1 MYAITH
7 ATKARASFGGYVR
20 LILRIQRAIVSCVT
34 VAVVLVLFAGF
45 TAAQT
50 NEGQLAGNVVDS
62 TGALVADAKLSAKN
76 EATGS
81 TYNAVS
87 TSVGSYRFPS
97 IQLGRYTVTVAATGF
112 KQSISTHV
120 EVRVGSVTG
129 FDVHLSTGGTTE
141 TVVVDADAPAV
152 ETQSSDV
159 GGVITARQ
167 IVELPLALGG
177 VGAMRAPEAFIFLV
191 PGTAGPGTGN
201 SNNGIFVSK
210 IGGGQNFG
218 NEVLIDGVSQT
229 RSENGSSFDEESPSV
244 EAISEFKVTTSTPS
258 AEFGRTTGGIE
269 NFVTKGGGNQY
280 HGTVFELFQ
289 NEALNANN
297 YFSKGI
303 GAISCPTGDPVCLQ
317 PFRRGA
323 DKKNDFGGSVGGP
336 LSIPHLYN
344 GKDKT
349 FFFFSWEQFKQK
361 LSSSVT
367 STVPTT
373 AEIGGDFSARL
384 IGGATGQINPC
395 DGTPILFGQI
405 FDPSTTQT
413 ITQGSNVIRCR
424 TAFPG
429 NKIPTARLSPVALK
443 ILKFYPSPANN
454 SLGGNYTNNAVYPIN
469 NTTYTVRIDQNI
481 SDSSKIWATYNTRE
495 NFLITGGPQTFPGVV
510 DPNQWPQDFVT
521 HFVRAG
527 WDYILTPNLLNHA
540 VLGFNRSYS
549 SNFGGGSASGI
560 NYAAQL
566 GIGNIAG
573 FGFPYID
580 PNQDIPA
587 GNPGKIPHL
596 SKNQSDLNV
605 DNGGRFLDSVSWQH
619 GRSSFKIGF
628 DYRYQQYSAI
638 AHDGENGTFNFS
650 GNQTKSSDNPGL
662 LNGTGNG
669 LASLLLG
676 DADFG
681 GSSKRLHQPRWIS
694 NYWAGFIQDDFK
706 ASKTLTLNIG
716 VRYDID
722 QPRREALNNTSNFSL
737 TAIDPHNGRPGAFVF
752 GTNCNCNNRWAAT
765 WFKDFA
771 PRIGFAFAPERG
783 NGKMVVRGGFSTL
796 YGPLQYS
803 DFGGSTIQGYSASNG
818 FGSDGFNP
826 AFTID
831 SGLPAPLSSTPN
843 LDPGLYDN
851 GNADSPRFVD
861 GSYVAAKYGRPP
873 MVNQWN
879 LQVQQEFAKDLIF
892 TIGYI
897 GQAASH
903 LRSGVENIN
912 NIPIS
917 QFSRGDQL
925 TQHDLASAGVPPP
938 YAGFNGQV
946 QQALRPFPQYGF
958 IATDCCLQNVGHASY
973 NALIASV
980 ERRFRN
986 GLNLQGS
993 YTWSKDITNA
1003 DSSLPGINGGVN
1015 QEQNPFDSK
1024 SQKALSIQDI
1034 PHTFVVS
1041 YIYELPFGKGRM
1053 FLNGGGILNYLV
1065 GGFSIG
1071 GVQRYQ
1077 SGEPI
1082 SFGCA
1087 DGIPGFDN
1095 CISFSRVPGSHI
1107 SSGLKHPDV
1116 FALRKLGFNRAGPDP
1131 KVDSIFNGLAR
1142 PDAPGYAAL
1151 QPAPAFFSQNAPFYR
1166 KGGAFQF
1173 GNVPRVTSEA
1183 RNFKYYNED
1192 FSLIKN
1198 TPITERINFQ
1208 LKGEFLNAFNRHV
1221 FSTPDTNPYDNGFG
1235 VPTGLIDTP
1244 RFIQI
1249 TGRITF

>member
-1 MYAITH
+1 V
-7 ATKARASFGGYVR
+7 KSFLLGR
-20 LILRIQRAIVSCVT
+20 LFLLALLPLALVSI
-34 VAVVLVLFAGF
+34 AP
-45 TAAQT
+45 AQT
-50 NEGQLAGNVVDS
+50 NEGQMAGDVLDTTEAAVA
-62 TGALVADAKLSAKN
+62 GAKISAKN

-81 TYNAVS
+81 VYNAVS
-87 TSVGSYRFPS
+87 TSAGSYRFPS
-97 IQLGRYTVTVAATGF
+97 IELGRYTVTVTSPSF
-112 KQSISTHV
+112 KQSVSTHV
-120 EVRVGSVTG
+120 EVRVGTVTA
-129 FDVHLSTGGTTE
+129 FNVHLAVGRATE
-141 TVVVDADAPAV
+141 TVVVDADAPGV

-167 IVELPLALGG
+167 ILELPLALGG
-177 VGAMRAPEAFIFLV
+177 VGDLRSPEAFIFLV

-201 SNNGIFVSK
+201 SSNGIFISK

-229 RSENGSSFDEESPSV
+229 RSENGSSFDEEAPSV
-244 EAISEFKVTTSTPS
+244 EAVSEFKVTTSTPS

-280 HGTVFELFQ
+280 HGTIFELFQ
-289 NEALNANN
+289 NDALNANN
-297 YFSKGI
+297 YFNKGI

-317 PFRRGA
+317 RYRRA
-323 DKKNDFGGSVGGP
+323 IDKKNDFGGSVGGP

-344 GKDKT
+344 GKDRT
-349 FFFFSWEQFKQK
+349 FFFFSWEQFRQK
-361 LSSSVT
+361 IGGSVT
-367 STVPTT
+367 TTVPTT
-373 AEIGGDFSARL
+373 AELGGDFSARL

-405 FDPSTTQT
+405 FDPATSKSISQSGGN
-413 ITQGSNVIRCR
+413 IVRCR

-429 NKIPTARLSPVALK
+429 NKIPTTRLSPVAQK
-443 ILKFYPSPANN
+443 ILKFYPAPQN
-454 SLGGNYTNNAVYPIN
+454 SSLQGNYTNNTPYPITD
-469 NTTYTVRIDQNI
+469 TTYSVRIDQNMR
-481 SDSSKIWATYNTRE
+481 DNNKIWATYNTRE
-495 NFLITGGPQTFPGVV
+495 NTSLKATRTFPDPV
-510 DPNQWPQDFVT
+510 DPNQWHQDFVT

-527 WDYILTPNLLNHA
+527 WDYVLTPNLLNHA

-549 SNFGGGSASGI
+549 ANFGGGADG
-560 NYAAQL
+560 NTDYAGQL
-566 GIGNIAG
+566 GIANITSKA
-573 FGFPYID
+573 FPVIR
-580 PNQDIPA
+580 PNAEGIPQ
-587 GNPGKIPHL
+587 L
-596 SKNQSDLNV
+596 SKNQADLNV
-605 DNGGRFLDSVSWQH
+605 DNGYRFSDSVSWQH
-619 GRSSFKIGF
+619 DRNSFKIGF
-628 DYRYQQYSAI
+628 DYRHQQYSNI
-638 AHDGENGTFNFS
+638 SRGGENGNFDFS
-650 GNQTKSSDNPGL
+650 GNQTKASDIPAIQ
-662 LNGTGNG
+662 NGTGNG

-676 DADFG
+676 DVNSA
-681 GSSKRLHQPRWIS
+681 GSSKRLHQPRWLS
-694 NYWAGFIQDDFK
+694 NYWAGFVQDDFR
-706 ASKTLTLNIG
+706 ASKSLTLNIG

-737 TAIDPHNGRPGAFVF
+737 TGIDPHNGRPGAFVF
-752 GTNCNCNNRWAAT
+752 GTNCNCNTRWADT

-771 PRIGFAFAPERG
+771 PRIGFAYAPAIG
-783 NGKMVVRGGFSTL
+783 NGKTVLRGGFSTL

-803 DFGGSTIQGYSASNG
+803 DFGGSTIQGYAASNN

-831 SGLPAPLSSTPN
+831 SGLPAALSNTPN

-851 GNADSPRFVD
+851 GNADAPRFVD

-879 LQVQQEFAKDLIF
+879 LQVQQEFAKDLIL
-892 TIGYI
+892 TVGYI

-903 LRSGVENIN
+903 LRSGLENIN

-925 TQHDLASAGVPPP
+925 TQHNLAAAGVALP

-958 IATDCCLQNVGHASY
+958 IATDCCLQNVGHSSY
-973 NALIASV
+973 NALIATM

-986 GLNLQGS
+986 GLNLQAS
-993 YTWSKDITNA
+993 YTWAKDITNA

-1024 SQKALSIQDI
+1024 SQKSLSIQDI

-1065 GGFSIG
+1065 GGFSVG
-1071 GVQRYQ
+1071 GVQRYM

-1095 CISFSRVPGSHI
+1095 CISFSRVPGSHL

-1116 FALRKLGFNRAGPDP
+1116 FALRKLGGNRPGPDP

-1151 QPAPAFFSQNAPFYR
+1151 QGAPALFSQNAPYYR
-1166 KGGAFQF
+1166 NGGAFRF
-1173 GNVPRVTSEA
+1173 GNVPRVTGEV

-1208 LKGEFLNAFNRHV
+1208 LKAEFLNAFNRHI
-1221 FSTPDTNPYDNGFG
+1221 FSTPSTRPYDNDFG
-1235 VPTGLIDTP
+1235 VPTGLITGP
-1244 RFIQI
+1244 RIIQI
-1249 TGRITF
+1249 TGRVTF

>member
-1 MYAITH
+1 MKSLLALGRFVLIALLPF
-7 ATKARASFGGYVR
+7 ATAS
-20 LILRIQRAIVSCVT
+20 IAS
-34 VAVVLVLFAGF
+34 
-45 TAAQT
+45 AQT
-50 NEGQLAGNVVDS
+50 KDGQMAGNVVDA
-62 TGALVADAKLSAKN
+62 TDAVVVGAEISAKN
-76 EATGS
+76 EATG
-81 TYNAVS
+81 TLYNTVS
-87 TSVGSYRFPS
+87 SNVGSYRFPS
-97 IQLGRYTVTVAATGF
+97 IELGRYTVTVAASGF
-112 KQSISTHV
+112 KQSVNTGV

-129 FDVHLSTGGTTE
+129 YDIHLSPGGATE
-141 TVVVDADAPAV
+141 TVVVSADAPGV
-152 ETQSSDV
+152 ETQSSEI

-177 VGAMRAPEAFIFLV
+177 VGDMRSPEAFIFLI

-201 SNNGIFVSK
+201 SNNGIFISK

-229 RSENGSSFDEESPSV
+229 RSENGSSFDEEAPSV
-244 EAISEFKVTTSTPS
+244 EAIAEFKVTTSTPS

-280 HGTVFELFQ
+280 HGSAFELFQ
-289 NEALNANN
+289 NDALNANN

-317 PFRRGA
+317 PYKRA
-323 DKKNDFGGSVGGP
+323 VDKKNDFGGSIGGP

-344 GKDKT
+344 AKDKT

-361 LSSSVT
+361 ISGSVNT
-367 STVPTT
+367 TVPTT
-373 AEIGGDFSARL
+373 AERNGDFSARL
-384 IGGATGQINPC
+384 IGGATGEINPC
-395 DGTPILFGQI
+395 DGTPILRGQI
-405 FDPSTTQT
+405 FDPATSKS
-413 ITQGSNVIRCR
+413 ITRPDGSVIRCR
-424 TAFPG
+424 TAFL
-429 NKIPTARLSPVALK
+429 NNTIPTTRFSPVALN
-443 ILKFYPSPANN
+443 ILKFYPAPQNGG
-454 SLGGNYTNNAVYPIN
+454 LQGNYTNNTPYPIT
-469 NTTYTVRIDQNI
+469 NTTYTVRIDQNV
-481 SDSSKIWATYNTRE
+481 SDQSRMWATYNTRE
-495 NFLITGGPQTFPGVV
+495 NTSLKATQTFPSPV
-510 DPNQWPQDFVT
+510 DPNQWNQDFVT
-521 HFVRAG
+521 HFIRAG
-527 WDYILTPNLLNHA
+527 WDFSPTPNLLNHA

-549 SNFGGGSASGI
+549 ANFGGGSQGST

-566 GIGNIAG
+566 GIGNITSKA
-573 FGFPYID
+573 FPVIR
-580 PNQDIPA
+580 PNAEGIPQ
-587 GNPGKIPHL
+587 L

-605 DNGGRFLDSVSWQH
+605 DNGLRFSDSINWQH
-619 GRSSFKIGF
+619 GRNSFKIGV
-628 DYRYQQYSAI
+628 DYRYQQYSNI
-638 AHDGENGTFNFS
+638 THSGENGNFNFS
-650 GNQTKSSDNPGL
+650 ENQTKASDNPAL
-662 LNGTGNG
+662 FNGTGNG

-676 DADFG
+676 EVDAA
-681 GSSKRLHQPRWIS
+681 GSGKRLHQPRWLS
-694 NYWAGFIQDDFK
+694 NYWAGFIQDDLK
-706 ASKTLTLNIG
+706 LSKSLTVNIG
-716 VRYDID
+716 LRYDVD

-752 GTNCNCNNRWAAT
+752 GTNCHCNTRWADT
-765 WFKDFA
+765 WFKDIA
-771 PRIGFAFAPERG
+771 PRIGFAFTPAG
-783 NGKMVVRGGFSTL
+783 GDGKTVLRGGFSVL

-803 DFGGSTIQGYSASNG
+803 DFGGSTVQGYAASND
-818 FGSDGFNP
+818 FGSDGYNP

-831 SGLPAPLSSTPN
+831 SGLPAALATAPN

-851 GNADSPRFVD
+851 GNADAPRFVD
-861 GSYVAAKYGRPP
+861 SSYIATKYGRPA

-879 LQVQQEFAKDLIF
+879 LQVQQELAKDLIF

-897 GQAASH
+897 GQSASH

-925 TQHDLASAGVPPP
+925 TQHDLPAAGVPLP
-938 YAGFNGQV
+938 YGGFNGQV

-958 IATDCCLQNVGHASY
+958 IATDCCLQNVGHSTY
-973 NALIASV
+973 NALIV
-980 ERRFRN
+980 TMERRFRN
-986 GLNLQGS
+986 GLNMQGS

-1003 DSSLPGINGGVN
+1003 DSSLPGITAGVN

-1053 FLNGGGILNYLV
+1053 LLSGGRLLNTLV
-1065 GGFSIG
+1065 GGFSVG

-1095 CISFSRVPGSHI
+1095 CISFSRVPGSSL

-1116 FALRKLGFNRAGPDP
+1116 FALRKAGFNRAGPDP
-1131 KVDSIFNGLAR
+1131 RVDSIFNGLAR
-1142 PDAPGYAAL
+1142 PDASGYAAL
-1151 QPAPAFFSQNAPFYR
+1151 QPAPALYSQNSPSYR
-1166 KGGAFQF
+1166 QGGAFRF
-1173 GNVPRVTSEA
+1173 GNVPRVTGEV

-1198 TPITERINFQ
+1198 TPITERVNFQ
-1208 LKGEFLNAFNRHV
+1208 LKAEFLNAFNRHI
-1221 FSTPDTNPYDNGFG
+1221 FATPDTNPYDNGFG
-1235 VPTGLIDTP
+1235 VPTGLINGP
-1244 RFIQI
+1244 RIVQI
-1249 TGRITF
+1249 TGRVTF